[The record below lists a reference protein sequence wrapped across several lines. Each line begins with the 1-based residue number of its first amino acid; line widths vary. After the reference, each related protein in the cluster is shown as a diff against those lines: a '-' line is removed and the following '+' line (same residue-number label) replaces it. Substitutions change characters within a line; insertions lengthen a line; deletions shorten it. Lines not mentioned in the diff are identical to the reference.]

1 MGKFWDKQHSYG
13 KNVAETICSVST
25 VYQFETLN
33 FRCTRVLLSDGE
45 QIEDLCWM
53 ILWLFLELIGFMNN
67 KNFYR
72 KSFEDSLEDF
82 TPWANRFKELP
93 LYFMTFHGQEDF
105 EIVKEVG
112 ILLCLSDLNFFCFTN
127 SWDSYCN
134 KDMALHGFEP
144 RSSGTMMVQL
154 SG

>member
-1 MGKFWDKQHSYG
+1 M
-13 KNVAETICSVST
+13 
-25 VYQFETLN
+25 
-33 FRCTRVLLSDGE
+33 
-45 QIEDLCWM
+45 
-53 ILWLFLELIGFMNN
+53 ELIGFMNN

-112 ILLCLSDLNFFCFTN
+112 ILLCLSDLNFFNLQILEIHTVTKTWLCMGLN
-127 SWDSYCN
+127 PGPL
-134 KDMALHGFEP
+134 AL
-144 RSSGTMMVQL
+144 
-154 SG
+154 